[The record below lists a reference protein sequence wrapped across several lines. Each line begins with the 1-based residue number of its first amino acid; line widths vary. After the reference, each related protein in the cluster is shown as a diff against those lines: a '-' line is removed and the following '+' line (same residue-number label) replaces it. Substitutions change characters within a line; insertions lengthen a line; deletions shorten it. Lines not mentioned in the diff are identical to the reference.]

1 MKLEYNMETVDFSQ
15 QFPQLKTK
23 INDHRLVYLDNGA
36 TTLKPQVVIDEL
48 TAYYSTEVANVHRG
62 VHTLSEMG
70 TMRFEETR
78 NLVKSFIN
86 AKSTNEIIFTK
97 GTTESI
103 NLLAEV
109 FAEKYLG
116 PGDEILVSTMDH
128 HSNIV
133 PWYMAAQK
141 KNAKLIEVPI
151 TDAGELDMLAFK
163 KLLNPKVKM
172 VSLCHISNTLG
183 TINPIKELVK
193 LTHEV
198 GAFFNLDA
206 AQSASHIKIDVQ
218 DLDIDFMAFSSH
230 KMCGPNG
237 VGIFYGK
244 ENLLETLP
252 PYQGGGAMIS
262 SVKFEHV
269 DYNSLP
275 FKFEA
280 GTPVIA
286 EVIAFKAALKFL
298 LQIGLENIANY
309 EHQLLIYAES
319 KLREIDGLK
328 IIGEASNKA
337 SVISFI
343 IDGVHP
349 HDLGTLLNKQGIAI
363 RTGHHCTQPLMKRMN
378 TQFTARASLAFYN
391 SKEDID
397 CLVNGI
403 KKSLEFL
410 K

>member
-1 MKLEYNMETVDFSQ
+1 MILEYKMELNEIIH
-15 QFPQLKTK
+15 QFPQLNTK

-48 TAYYSTEVANVHRG
+48 TTYYSTEVANVHRG
-62 VHTLSEMG
+62 VHTLSELG
-70 TMRFEETR
+70 TLRFEETR
-78 NLVKSFIN
+78 TLVKDFIN
-86 AKSTNEIIFTK
+86 AKSTTEIIFTK

-103 NLLAEV
+103 NLLASV
-109 FAEKYLG
+109 FAEKFLDTD
-116 PGDEILVSTMDH
+116 DEILVSTMDH
-128 HSNIV
+128 HSNMV

-141 KNAKLIEVPI
+141 KQAKLIEIPI
-151 TDAGELDMLAFK
+151 TDAGEIDLEAYK

-183 TINPIKELVK
+183 TINPIKEMVELA
-193 LTHEV
+193 HQV

-206 AQSASHIKIDVQ
+206 AQSASHLKIDVQ
-218 DLDIDFMAFSSH
+218 ELNVDFLAFSSH

-237 VGIFYGK
+237 VGVFYGK
-244 ENLLETLP
+244 ENLLEILP

-262 SVKFEHV
+262 SVKFEKV
-269 DYNSLP
+269 EYNSLP

-280 GTPVIA
+280 GTPIIA
-286 EVIAFKAALKFL
+286 EVIAFKTALKFL
-298 LQIGLENIANY
+298 LKIGLENIAQH
-309 EHQLLIYAES
+309 EHLLLNYAEK

-328 IIGEASNKA
+328 IMGEAKNKA

-391 SKEDID
+391 TKEDID

-403 KKSLEFL
+403 NKSLEFL

>member
-1 MKLEYNMETVDFSQ
+1 MESNDFSA

-48 TAYYSTEVANVHRG
+48 TTYYSSEVANVHRG
-62 VHTLSEMG
+62 VHTLSELG

-78 NLVKSFIN
+78 QTVKEFIN

-109 FAEKYLG
+109 FAEKFIQ

-128 HSNIV
+128 HSNMV
-133 PWYMAAQK
+133 PWYMAAK
-141 KNAKLIEVPI
+141 KKDAKLIEIPI
-151 TDAGELDMLAFK
+151 TDHGEIDLEVFK

-183 TINPIKELVK
+183 TINPIKELVQ
-193 LTHEV
+193 LTHQV
-198 GAFFNLDA
+198 GAYFNLDA

-218 DLDIDFMAFSSH
+218 DLDIDFMAFSAH
-230 KMCGPNG
+230 KMYGPNG
-237 VGIFYGK
+237 VGVFYGK
-244 ENLLETLP
+244 ENLLELLP

-269 DYNSLP
+269 EFNSLP

-298 LQIGLENIANY
+298 SKIGLENIAKH
-309 EHQLLIYAES
+309 EHQLLIYAEE
-319 KLREIDGLK
+319 KLKEISGLK
-328 IIGEASNKA
+328 IIGEAKNKA

-378 TQFTARASLAFYN
+378 TQFTARASIAFYN
-391 SKEDID
+391 TQEDID